1 MKLLLAY
8 GFNFKRDKEENIYAY
23 RAINNDLFERYSK
36 LSDNLTILSD
46 FDKKEYN
53 VELLRKSFNTI
64 KTANKKI
71 VEVPNLY
78 SSNYTYLNPT
88 IRHKI
93 DKIIEKSVIES
104 DAIIVRV
111 PSLIGY
117 KVAKFAK
124 KHNKP
129 YLVEIVG
136 CTWDSL
142 WNHSTKGKLIAFS
155 NYLSMRKSVKEAPFA
170 LYVTNMFLQHRY
182 PNNGVNIGCSDVAL
196 LETNNQVL
204 EQRLKKI
211 NEMTETQTI
220 VLGTTAAV
228 NVRYKGQ
235 QYVIKAISKLN
246 KEGYNFE
253 YHLVGGGDNSY
264 LKAMAKKYKIED
276 KVKFLGTY
284 THKEVFDYL
293 DMIDV
298 YIQPSKTEGLP
309 RSLVEAMSRGCPSLG
324 SNVGGIPELLEKNN
338 IFKKNSSKEI
348 YVLLKHIN
356 RESLMNEAKHNFKKA
371 QEYNKD
377 VLNKK
382 REAFYKDFI
391 DKVRMNLI

>member
-8 GFNFKRDKEENIYAY
+8 GFNFIRDKEENIYAY
-23 RAINNDLFERYSK
+23 GAINNDLFERYSN
-36 LSDNLTILSD
+36 LSDDLTILSN

-64 KTANKKI
+64 KTSNKKI
-71 VEVPNLY
+71 VEVPNIY
-78 SSNYTYLNPT
+78 SSYYTYLNPI
-88 IRHKI
+88 IRHKS
-93 DKIIEKSVIES
+93 DKIIEKSVVES
-104 DAIIVRV
+104 DAIIIRV
-111 PSLIGY
+111 PSFIGY

-129 YLVEIVG
+129 YLIEIVG
-136 CTWDSL
+136 CARDSL
-142 WNHSTKGKLIAFS
+142 WYHSIKGKLIAFS
-155 NYLSMRKSVKEAPFA
+155 NFFSMRKSVKKAPFA

-182 PNNGVNIGCSDVAL
+182 PNNGVNIGCSSVAL

-284 THKEVFDYL
+284 THKEVFDFL

-324 SNVGGIPELLEKNN
+324 SNVGGIPELLDIKN
-338 IFKKNSSKEI
+338 IFKKSSSKEI

-371 QEYNKD
+371 REYNKD

>member
-8 GFNFKRDKEENIYAY
+8 GFNFIKDKEENIYAY
-23 RAINNDLFERYSK
+23 GAINNDLFERYSN
-36 LSDNLTILSD
+36 LSDNLTILSN

-64 KTANKKI
+64 KTSNKKI
-71 VEVPNLY
+71 VEVPNIY
-78 SSNYTYLNPT
+78 SSYYTYLNPI

-93 DKIIEKSVIES
+93 DKIIEKSVVES
-104 DAIIVRV
+104 DAIIIRV
-111 PSLIGY
+111 PSFIGY

-136 CTWDSL
+136 CTWDAL

-155 NYLSMRKSVKEAPFA
+155 NYFSMKKSVKKAPFA

-298 YIQPSKTEGLP
+298 YIQPSKQEGLP

-324 SNVGGIPELLEKNN
+324 STVGGIPELLDKKN
-338 IFKKNSSKEI
+338 IFKKSSSKEI

-356 RESLMNEAKHNFKKA
+356 RESLMDEAKRNFTKA

-377 VLNKK
+377 VLNEK

>member
-8 GFNFKRDKEENIYAY
+8 GFYFIKDKEENIYAY
-23 RAINNDLFERYSK
+23 GAINNDLFERYSN
-36 LSDNLTILSD
+36 LSDNLTILSN

-64 KTANKKI
+64 KTSNKKI
-71 VEVPNLY
+71 VEVPNIY
-78 SSNYTYLNPT
+78 SSYYTYLNPI
-88 IRHKI
+88 IRHKS
-93 DKIIEKSVIES
+93 DKIIEKSVVES
-104 DAIIVRV
+104 DAIIIRV
-111 PSLIGY
+111 PSFIGY

-129 YLVEIVG
+129 YLIEIVG
-136 CTWDSL
+136 CARDSL
-142 WNHSTKGKLIAFS
+142 WYHSIKGKLIAFS
-155 NYLSMRKSVKEAPFA
+155 NFFSMRKSVKKAPFA

-284 THKEVFDYL
+284 THKEVFDFL

-298 YIQPSKTEGLP
+298 YIQPSKLEGLP

-324 SNVGGIPELLEKNN
+324 SNVGGIPELLDIKN

-348 YVLLKHIN
+348 YVLLKQIN
-356 RESLMNEAKHNFKKA
+356 RESLMNEAKQNFEKA

>member
-8 GFNFKRDKEENIYAY
+8 KFNFIRDKEENIYAY
-23 RAINNDLFERYSK
+23 GAIDNDLFERYSN
-36 LSDNLTILSD
+36 LSDNLTILSN

-53 VELLRKSFNTI
+53 VELLKRSFNTI
-64 KTANKKI
+64 KTSNKKI
-71 VEVPNLY
+71 IEVPNLY
-78 SSNYTYLNPT
+78 SSNYTYLNPI

-93 DKIIEKSVIES
+93 DKIIEKSVVES
-104 DAIIVRV
+104 DAIIIRV
-111 PSLIGY
+111 PSFIGY

-129 YLVEIVG
+129 YLIEIVG
-136 CTWDSL
+136 CARDSL
-142 WNHSTKGKLIAFS
+142 WYHSIKGKLIAFS
-155 NYLSMRKSVKEAPFA
+155 NFFSMRKSVKKAPFA

-284 THKEVFDYL
+284 THKEVFDFL

-298 YIQPSKTEGLP
+298 YIQPSKLEGLP

-324 SNVGGIPELLEKNN
+324 SNVGGIPELLDKKN

-348 YVLLKHIN
+348 YVLLKQIN

-377 VLNKK
+377 ALNKK

-391 DKVRMNLI
+391 DKVRMILT